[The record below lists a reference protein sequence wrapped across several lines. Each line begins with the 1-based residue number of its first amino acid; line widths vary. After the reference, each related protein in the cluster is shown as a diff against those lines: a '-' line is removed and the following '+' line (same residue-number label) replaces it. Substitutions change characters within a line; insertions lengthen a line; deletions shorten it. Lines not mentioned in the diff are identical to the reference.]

1 MILPL
6 EKYAALRQQHHVTR
20 NSFPSNFNFKLSRSP
35 MLRPF
40 VPHGKRITNTDPGEV
55 CCVVCVFFPVT
66 VAHEGRENIWGAILH
81 RNSPKRACAPV

>member
-1 MILPL
+1 MPTS
-6 EKYAALRQQHHVTR
+6 AL
-20 NSFPSNFNFKLSRSP
+20 
-35 MLRPF
+35 LRP
-40 VPHGKRITNTDPGEV
+40 VPHRKTDYEYGFGEV